1 MLPGFQQGSAILGC
15 RFTLSWVAKSDGG
28 IYTCPLALFRQH
40 ACAQARLS
48 LLSEQDL
55 RLLLFYIVTID
66 PSAIVQLLRPISSLV
81 GVPSG
86 DAQYSMVQPPC
97 MCTAVWVLLVQ
108 LSRGV
113 QDPGHH
119 SVGGDSC
126 ILCVQL

>member
-1 MLPGFQQGSAILGC
+1 MLPGSQQGSAILGC

-28 IYTCPLALFRQH
+28 TYTCPLALFRQH

-97 MCTAVWVLLVQ
+97 MCTGDCVPLVQ
-108 LSRGV
+108 LLQEG
-113 QDPGHH
+113 QDPA
-119 SVGGDSC
+119 DSSSSC
-126 ILCVQL
+126 GS